1 MTDEEMPPMPVPI
14 LAMIPI
20 AISRGVTWIALFD
33 QVEASR
39 GIGRDW
45 LPGTT
50 SICGVRR
57 ALVQIP
63 LQPGVRSVRSVSK
76 CKEQFLKQKKFQE
89 KTNTE
94 CHFLTMR
101 YDAKVFGGFP
111 QWNRPL

>member
-1 MTDEEMPPMPVPI
+1 MSLVNSIDSFCMTDEEMPPMPVP
-14 LAMIPI
+14 MIPI
-20 AISRGVTWIALFD
+20 AISRGVTWTALFD

-63 LQPGVRSVRSVSK
+63 FQPGVGK
-76 CKEQFLKQKKFQE
+76 CRWQFHKQNKFQE
-89 KTNTE
+89 KMSKQR
-94 CHFLTMR
+94 LAIRM
-101 YDAKVFGGFP
+101 
-111 QWNRPL
+111 